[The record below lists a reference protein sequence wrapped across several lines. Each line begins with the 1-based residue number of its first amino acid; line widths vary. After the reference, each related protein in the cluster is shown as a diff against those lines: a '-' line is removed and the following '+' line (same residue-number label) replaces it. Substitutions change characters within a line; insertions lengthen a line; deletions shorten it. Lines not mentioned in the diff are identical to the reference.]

1 MQTVRPYRA
10 GDRDA
15 CLALFDGNTPRFFDP
30 SERAAFAAWLD
41 ESTQP
46 YLVILRDGRI
56 VACGGHAIEAGGT
69 VASLCWGM
77 VAQDLHGQGLGRA
90 LTQARLD
97 AIGATPGVASVRMN
111 TSQHTQGFYAGYGFV
126 TVKVTPDG
134 FGPGIDQWDMVLQLP
149 VLQLPARG
157 AHR

>member
-30 SERAAFAAWLD
+30 SERAAFVAWL
-41 ESTQP
+41 EASTQP
-46 YLVILRDGRI
+46 YLVIERAVEGATRI

-77 VAQDLHGQGLGRA
+77 VAQDVHGQGLGRA

-97 AIGATPGVASVRMN
+97 AIRAVPQVARVSMN
-111 TSQHTQGFYAGYGFV
+111 TSQHTQGFYARFGFV
-126 TVKVTPDG
+126 PVKVTPDG
-134 FGPGIDQWDMVLQLP
+134 FGPGIDQWDMMLQLT
-149 VLQLPARG
+149 ARG

>member
-10 GDRDA
+10 VDRDS

-30 SERAAFAAWLD
+30 SERAGFAAWRD
-41 ESTQP
+41 TSTHP
-46 YLVILRDGRI
+46 YLVIARVGAI
-56 VACGGHAIEAGGT
+56 VACGGHALDAGGT

-77 VAQDLHGQGLGRA
+77 VAQDEHGLGRA

-97 AIGATPGVASVRMN
+97 AIRAVPQVAKVTMN
-111 TSQHTQGFYAGYGFV
+111 TSQHTQQFYARFGFEP
-126 TVKVTPDG
+126 VKVTPDG

-149 VLQLPARG
+149 APGEQP
-157 AHR
+157 

>member
-10 GDRDA
+10 SDRDS

-30 SERAAFAAWLD
+30 SERAGFAAWLD
-41 ESTQP
+41 KSMHP
-46 YLVILRDGRI
+46 YLVIERHGDI
-56 VACGGHAIEAGGT
+56 VACGGHALDAGGT

-77 VAQDLHGQGLGRA
+77 VAQDVHGQGLGRA

-97 AIGATPGVASVRMN
+97 AISAMPQVASVSMN
-111 TSQHTQGFYAGYGFV
+111 TSQHTQGFYARFGFEP
-126 TVKVTPDG
+126 VKVTPDG

-149 VLQLPARG
+149 VRREPE
-157 AHR
+157 